1 MLRYILKFYVGF
13 VVNDEK
19 YINQNLIST
28 KIATNHL
35 NLLKFHH
42 NVPDSLKWIT
52 DRERIGPALHLEFLG
67 RHLNYVLTINF

>member
-28 KIATNHL
+28 KIAINHL

-52 DRERIGPALHLEFLG
+52 
-67 RHLNYVLTINF
+67 N